1 MADTYT
7 GYVVLIVV
15 FVAVV
20 LARAINITMSSSWY
34 KKSFAKSHRI
44 WIDVTKRVFDPM
56 KRKLFDD
63 LDKHLR
69 ILKSDVVEIG
79 IGPGANFDYY
89 PHGTS
94 LIAVDPNPHME
105 ELLKAN
111 LEKAGDRVHLKKF
124 VAASAEDMSCG
135 GQIGVEDNSVAAVVC
150 TKLLCCLTEDQIRRT
165 LQEVKRVLIPVS
177 MLCEYFLGCGRGY
190 RDRGLWNG
198 GHIGTVVEFLEVT
211 NGSHLHIVANI

>member
-7 GYVVLIVV
+7 GFVVLIVV
-15 FVAVV
+15 FVAAI
-20 LARAINITMSSSWY
+20 LARAIKTTMSSSWY
-34 KKSFAKSHRI
+34 KKSFAQSQRI
-44 WIDVTKRVFDPM
+44 WIDLTKRVFDPV
-56 KRKLFDD
+56 KRELFDD

-69 ILKSDVVEIG
+69 NILNSDVVEIG

-89 PHGTS
+89 PQGTS

-111 LEKAGDRVHLKKF
+111 LEKAGDRVHFKKF
-124 VAASAEDMSCG
+124 VAASAEDMGCAV

-150 TKLLCCLTEDQIRRT
+150 TKLLCSLTENQIRRT

-177 MLCEYFLGCGRGY
+177 MLCEYFLGDRVTWQRVQGRRVPGGY
-190 RDRGLWNG
+190 SL
-198 GHIGTVVEFLEVT
+198 
-211 NGSHLHIVANI
+211 